1 MFGPQAHGLDWM
13 RGLNRAILFVLLAA
27 ALAGVSC
34 SFPTDKSDQV
44 FVTLDAPAR
53 VVLRGQDMSVYAQ
66 AWHVVGMDTQRIG
79 NVDFAFSTGSST
91 IARVEK
97 NTGGYATVTGVNRGS
112 VEIGAR
118 AIAFDKAQEADLA
131 VRVSNTHEID
141 SVRPKIRK
149 FGPALA

>member
-13 RGLNRAILFVLLAA
+13 RGLNRAIPIASLAA
-27 ALAGVSC
+27 ALAGASC
-34 SFPTDKSDQV
+34 SFPTDKSDKV

-66 AWHVVGMDTQRIG
+66 AWHVVGIDTQRIG

-97 NTGGYATVTGVNRGS
+97 NTGGYAKSTLPIRC
-112 VEIGAR
+112 
-118 AIAFDKAQEADLA
+118 
-131 VRVSNTHEID
+131 VSMPTTCH
-141 SVRPKIRK
+141 
-149 FGPALA
+149 ACA

>member
-1 MFGPQAHGLDWM
+1 LFGPQANGLDWM
-13 RGLNRAILFVLLAA
+13 RGLNRAIPIVLLAA

-66 AWHVVGMDTQRIG
+66 AWHVVGIDTQRIG

-97 NTGGYATVTGVNRGS
+97 NTGGDATRTGANNGTRGRR
-112 VEIGAR
+112 GR
-118 AIAFDKAQEADLA
+118 AVAFDKAQEADLV
-131 VRVSNTHEID
+131 VRVSNPLEID
-141 SVRPKIRK
+141 SV
-149 FGPALA
+149 